1 MSRYLKFVQGLKVS
15 PSREVTVLCGVVAGD
30 VSTTTGQNLHMIRL
44 ETGLDP
50 LGSRATVVKVAILS
64 RVQEVPELDTWRLQ
78 YLCKLPRPGE
88 RPTMSARTLTS

>member
-1 MSRYLKFVQGLKVS
+1 M
-15 PSREVTVLCGVVAGD
+15 CGVAAGD

-64 RVQEVPELDTWRLQ
+64 RVQEVPELDTWRVE
-78 YLCKLPRPGE
+78 YLGKLLEARGE
-88 RPTMSARTLTS
+88 AHYECEDTNQLTVLIDSLCST